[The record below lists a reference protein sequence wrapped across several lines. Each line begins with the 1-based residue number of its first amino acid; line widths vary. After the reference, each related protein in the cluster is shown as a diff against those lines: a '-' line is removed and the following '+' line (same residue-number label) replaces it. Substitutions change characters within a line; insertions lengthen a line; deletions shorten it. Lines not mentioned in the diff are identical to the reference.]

1 MNVEE
6 IERTIK
12 GKRFIKAGNVSEMCL
27 SGRFSTLCDSRV
39 QRRRKCSLGK
49 HCGCVVLM
57 ASKGWRSHPAGTAP

>member
-39 QRRRKCSLGK
+39 QRRKCL
-49 HCGCVVLM
+49 
-57 ASKGWRSHPAGTAP
+57 